1 MKGNLDE
8 ALLWYKRSWKSQDI
22 WTQFHH
28 ICFWEIL
35 WVNSM
40 KLDWREGIL
49 FSSYLVENSR
59 WSRTLYSYQKASL
72 MCMLD
77 PKGLTSSERRT
88 LDQLFHDVPKYKQ
101 RIAGKSLPM
110 EKFACRRAE
119 KFFSADG
126 FLLVPAIGE
135 SFELLSAI
143 EFLTFLF
150 LRRADVPLELVQ
162 NHRKEHSTRQ
172 RRVQSYRQK
181 HECIGSGEPKR
192 PNPKVRG

>member
-8 ALLWYKRSWKSQDI
+8 ALIWYKRSWKSQDI

-77 PKGLTSSERRT
+77 PKTLTSSEKRT
-88 LDQLFHDVPKYKQ
+88 LDQLFQDVPKYKQ

-119 KFFSADG
+119 RFFASDG

-135 SFELLSAI
+135 CFE
-143 EFLTFLF
+143 
-150 LRRADVPLELVQ
+150 
-162 NHRKEHSTRQ
+162 
-172 RRVQSYRQK
+172 RRV
-181 HECIGSGEPKR
+181 SGYF
-192 PNPKVRG
+192 